1 MEATGDGS
9 PHGALARGQVVTVF
23 RSRRRDESEAAYVEV
38 AVAMEAAA
46 RAAPGFIDFKTFVA
60 EDGERV
66 SLVTFDSPATHRRW
80 RDDPRHRRAQQ
91 QGRDDFYL
99 EYTVQ
104 VGECIHVSRWERPQ
118 A

>member
-9 PHGALARGQVVTVF
+9 PRGAFAPGQVVTVF
-23 RSRRRDESEAAYVEV
+23 RSRRRDESEVAYGDV
-38 AVAMEAAA
+38 AGAMEAAA

-66 SLVTFDSPATHRRW
+66 SLVTFDSLATHRMW

>member
-9 PHGALARGQVVTVF
+9 ARGAFAPGQVVTVF
-23 RSRRRDESEAAYVEV
+23 RSRRRDESEAAYADV
-38 AVAMEAAA
+38 AGAMEAAA

-66 SLVTFDSPATHRRW
+66 SLVTFDSPATHRAW

>member
-9 PHGALARGQVVTVF
+9 PRGAFAPGQVVTVF
-23 RSRRRDESEAAYVEV
+23 RSRRRDESEAAYADV
-38 AVAMEAAA
+38 AGEMEAAA
-46 RAAPGFIDFKTFVA
+46 RATPGFIDFKTFVA

-66 SLVTFDSPATHRRW
+66 SLVTFDSTATHRTW

-99 EYTVQ
+99 EYSVQ
-104 VGECIHVSRWERPQ
+104 VGESTHVSYWERR
-118 A
+118 

>member
-9 PHGALARGQVVTVF
+9 PRGVFAPGQVVTVF
-23 RSRRRDESEAAYVEV
+23 RSQRRDVSESAYVDV
-38 AVAMEAAA
+38 AGAMEAAA
-46 RAAPGFIDFKTFVA
+46 RAAPGFTDFKTFVA

-66 SLVTFDSPATHRRW
+66 SLVTFDSPATHRAW
-80 RDDPRHRRAQQ
+80 RDDPRHRRAQL
-91 QGRDDFYL
+91 QGRDEFYL

-104 VGECIHVSRWERPQ
+104 VGKCIHVSRWERPQ